1 MLIKKCLAC
10 AVAFFIYLSMNR
22 VTIHTS
28 YVKTLFFL
36 LLSELLNHG
45 KSTDPKT
52 NIQIQS
58 HYTEVAQGDVSNTQL
73 IVNIKPIFSKKE
85 IKEVEEILC
94 NFLVQRLQ
102 YF

>member
-1 MLIKKCLAC
+1 MYVLL
-10 AVAFFIYLSMNR
+10 
-22 VTIHTS
+22 HTMYCS

-58 HYTEVAQGDVSNTQL
+58 HYTEVAQGGVSGRANMQAKKKF
-73 IVNIKPIFSKKE
+73 NPKNYIK
-85 IKEVEEILC
+85 EILC
-94 NFLVQRLQ
+94 NFLMRTLQ
-102 YF
+102 YFLKKEVII